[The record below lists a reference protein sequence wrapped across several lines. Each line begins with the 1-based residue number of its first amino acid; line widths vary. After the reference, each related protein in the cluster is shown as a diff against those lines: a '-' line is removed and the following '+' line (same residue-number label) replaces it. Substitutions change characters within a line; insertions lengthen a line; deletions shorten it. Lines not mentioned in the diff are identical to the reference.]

1 MEMKFDRII
10 PYKGGN
16 IDMTETFSDY
26 IIESIV
32 EAFTEYLTPE
42 EIELLELQIQAKQE
56 EERIRQ
62 ENIDRVNEEIK
73 TLKRELAELEL
84 ISKDYSEDQE
94 EPTEEDRKIF
104 RNKMAE
110 LSKEELEEFKE
121 FDKLLAIGIE
131 EYIKTLCKQIAYSVC
146 MSYVLKYSLL
156 AKYKASR
163 RIFPKQTLYDT
174 QRKIDYCLV
183 KEINT
188 HWRAVA

>member
-62 ENIDRVNEEIK
+62 ENIDRINEEIK

-121 FDKLLAIGIE
+121 FDKLLAIGID
-131 EYIKTLCKQIAYSVC
+131 EYIKTLFKQIAYSVC

-163 RIFPKQTLYDT
+163 RIFPKPTLYDT
-174 QRKIDYCLV
+174 QRKINYCLV

>member
-62 ENIDRVNEEIK
+62 ENIDRINEEIK

-110 LSKEELEEFKE
+110 LSL
-121 FDKLLAIGIE
+121 
-131 EYIKTLCKQIAYSVC
+131 
-146 MSYVLKYSLL
+146 SL
-156 AKYKASR
+156 
-163 RIFPKQTLYDT
+163 IH
-174 QRKIDYCLV
+174 I
-183 KEINT
+183 
-188 HWRAVA
+188 